1 MRTSPSFLASPAPRE
16 RHCRRLPARLRS
28 RDCQSARERP
38 GVARRSTSII
48 LSARRAVAKSWRYY
62 ISGCGSGRIAWRASD
77 SLFRPS
83 NCNIKPA
90 PTFLQDMFE
99 PYGRKAMDRREL
111 IAVAGSVAA
120 VTSTSPAF
128 AQRGGAFLDHAV
140 PGVGL
145 TVSGPV
151 RELRLN
157 FTMDVVG
164 AFSDVQVTSSTGAV
178 IPASGPA
185 YDPSSQQVVII
196 KFRRALPARHLYGEM
211 AYGLGLWAF
220 DLGNIPLHGH
230 LSGRCVVHLAPSGD
244 G

>member
-1 MRTSPSFLASPAPRE
+1 
-16 RHCRRLPARLRS
+16 
-28 RDCQSARERP
+28 
-38 GVARRSTSII
+38 
-48 LSARRAVAKSWRYY
+48 
-62 ISGCGSGRIAWRASD
+62 
-77 SLFRPS
+77 
-83 NCNIKPA
+83 
-90 PTFLQDMFE
+90 MFE
-99 PYGRKAMDRREL
+99 PYGRKAMDRREF

-178 IPASGPA
+178 IPASRPA

-196 KFRRALPARHLYGEM
+196 KFRRALPPGTYTVRWHM
-211 AYGLGLWAF
+211 VSAYGRLTWGTF
-220 DLGNIPLHGH
+220 HFT
-230 LSGRCVVHLAPSGD
+230 VT
-244 G
+244 